1 MVIYGTTID
10 WDTTIFDTNNLRIN
24 LYIDSSGTFNPEPMT
39 TYNLN
44 INAPGYDPVTGSL
57 TTPNSPSI
65 DSLTQLGIN
74 ADTVIINEPFN
85 IYWDLLQEGKALV
98 TGEVLF
104 GNWWDDSL
112 ANDWCGGYFDPFV
125 VDLSDNGLTPYT
137 IYPWICSENLNQ
149 EVETRD
155 YIIRITAMDEN
166 YYDYFVVGES
176 GEYSN
181 ALLNYPTTKG
191 RSVGI
196 QGGFGFFGSIASDR
210 LLLKIAR

>member
-1 MVIYGTTID
+1 
-10 WDTTIFDTNNLRIN
+10 
-24 LYIDSSGTFNPEPMT
+24 MT

-57 TTPNSPSI
+57 TTPNYPTL
-65 DSLTQLGIN
+65 DSLTQLGNN

-85 IYWDLLQEGKALV
+85 IYWDLLQDGKAMV
-98 TGEVLF
+98 TGEVIL

-112 ANDWCGGYFDPFV
+112 ANDWCGGYFDPFII
-125 VDLSDNGLTPYT
+125 DLGDNGSNPYT
-137 IYPWICSENLNQ
+137 VYPWICSENLNQ
-149 EVETRD
+149 GTETRD
-155 YIIRITAMDEN
+155 YLIRLTVMDEN
-166 YYDYFVVGES
+166 YYEYFIVGEA

-210 LLLKIAR
+210 MLLKITR